1 MVGEVCSVLK
11 TTGQRCEGPL
21 GDRQE
26 ALGSDCS
33 YFSQDPCPIVFRVSQ
48 AEVDS
53 LPGLSPKPI
62 WFYIPGPLP
71 MTLLGCPSLTEHSRT
86 FHSFSLGPPL
96 GCAGIWC
103 NLGDEVWVAQVFS
116 CI

>member
-71 MTLLGCPSLTEHSRT
+71 MTLLGCPSLTEQD
-86 FHSFSLGPPL
+86 FAFLLLGASPGLCRHLVQL
-96 GCAGIWC
+96 G
-103 NLGDEVWVAQVFS
+103 
-116 CI
+116 